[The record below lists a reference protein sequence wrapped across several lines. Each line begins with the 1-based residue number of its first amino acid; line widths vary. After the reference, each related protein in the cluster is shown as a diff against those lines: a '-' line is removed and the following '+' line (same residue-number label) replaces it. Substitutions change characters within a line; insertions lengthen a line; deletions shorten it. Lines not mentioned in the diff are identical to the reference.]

1 MRSILCVFRY
11 VVVDIFFPPFSRQVL
26 ATFLGVQDREDWK
39 ACVESKEAE
48 TKIAA
53 VFKKDFKPFDWSL

>member
-1 MRSILCVFRY
+1 M
-11 VVVDIFFPPFSRQVL
+11 

-53 VFKKDFKPFDWSL
+53 VFKKDFKPFDCSL